1 MVMSLLLAVS
11 CVPYFEGDE
20 ESGLI
25 YNYIIMSEVSI
36 WQPLILFGIYAAT
49 ISSALTS
56 LVGAP
61 RILLSL
67 SRDNLIPY
75 FEYFSVTNADG
86 EPIRA
91 YIACYIIAL
100 GCIFIGMFL
109 IPLSLCHGHLKIFT
123 QKYYLQI

>member
-1 MVMSLLLAVS
+1 MAGANLPGDLRDPSRDIPLGTLAAIIVSTIAYMVMALLLAVS
-11 CVPYFEGDE
+11 CVPSIPDDK

-67 SRDNLIPY
+67 SR
-75 FEYFSVTNADG
+75 
-86 EPIRA
+86 
-91 YIACYIIAL
+91 
-100 GCIFIGMFL
+100 
-109 IPLSLCHGHLKIFT
+109 
-123 QKYYLQI
+123 

>member
-1 MVMSLLLAVS
+1 MALLLAVS
-11 CVPYFEGDE
+11 CVPMLNEDDSE
-20 ESGLI
+20 HGLI
-25 YNYIIMSEVSI
+25 YNYIIMSQVSV

-75 FEYFSVTNADG
+75 FDYFSVTNADG

-91 YIACYIIAL
+91 YIACYVIAL
-100 GCIFIGMFL
+100 GCIFLFCLFQYVDISESGMETVF
-109 IPLSLCHGHLKIFT
+109 
-123 QKYYLQI
+123 YLLQ